1 MTAAGARLRGFGWRP
16 LGRRDRTISDL
27 DLTIEAG
34 ERVLIAGPSGSG
46 KSTLLNALAGAL
58 GTTIAGEQ
66 TGEVEVD
73 GRIGLLMQNP
83 GDAVVAERIGR
94 DIAFGPE
101 NLGLPRDEIAR
112 RVGEAIDAV
121 DLPYGPD
128 HLTAALSGGELQ
140 RLALAGVLA
149 MRPQIFLLD
158 EPTSMLDDHHARSVR
173 EAIVSVSAGA
183 TLLVVEHHVGPWL
196 EHVDRVVVLSR
207 AGEVVRDCG
216 PSELRADDPELDG
229 IWLPG
234 RPPPEPLAVPH
245 QLVAPTTEPMDVVAD
260 GLSIEL
266 VARTLRGT
274 ERTLALRG
282 FDGAVSPACV
292 TAFTGPSGAGKST
305 ALAAFGGLLS
315 PQTGT
320 LTPALH
326 SWRSRRL
333 ARTVGWVPQN
343 PEHGF
348 LTQSVGDEVVKT
360 ADRLGVTV
368 DVPAVLAVFGLEHL
382 AGANPYRLSGGEQRR
397 LALVAALAHRPG
409 VVLLDE
415 PTVGQDRHTW
425 AAVVGWFA
433 AAAASGAAV
442 ALATHDPLVPWD
454 TEHRLE
460 AGVRT

>member
-1 MTAAGARLRGFGWRP
+1 MTAAGARFRGFGWRP
-16 LGRRDRTISDL
+16 LGRRDRTINDL

-66 TGEVEVD
+66 TGTVEVD

-83 GDAVVAERIGR
+83 GDAVVAERVGR

-101 NLGLPRDEIAR
+101 NLALNRDEIAR
-112 RVGEAIDAV
+112 RVAEALDAV

-158 EPTSMLDDHHARSVR
+158 EPTSMLDDDHARSVR
-173 EAIVSVSAGA
+173 DAIVSVSAGS
-183 TLLVVEHHVGPWL
+183 TLVVVEHEIGPWL
-196 EHVDRVVVLSR
+196 EHVDRVVVLSPD
-207 AGEVVRDCG
+207 GDVVSDG
-216 PSELRADDPELDG
+216 APSDLRPGDSGLDG

-234 RPPPEPLAVPH
+234 LAAPEPLAVPDE
-245 QLVAPTTEPMDVVAD
+245 LVAPTTDPLEIVAD
-260 GLSIEL
+260 DVSIEL

-274 ERTLALRG
+274 QRTRALTG
-282 FDGAVSPACV
+282 FDGTVSPAAV

-305 ALAAFGGLLS
+305 ALAAFSGLLT
-315 PQTGT
+315 PQAGT

-326 SWRSRRL
+326 TWRSRRL
-333 ARTVGWVPQN
+333 ARAVGWVPQN

-348 LTQSVGDEVVKT
+348 LTQTVGDEVVKT
-360 ADRLGVTV
+360 AHRLGLTV

-382 AGANPYRLSGGEQRR
+382 ERANPYRLSGGEQRR
-397 LALVAALAHRPG
+397 LALIAALAHRPS

-433 AAAASGAAV
+433 AAAACGATVAV
-442 ALATHDPLVPWD
+442 ATHDPLVPRD
-454 TEHRLE
+454 AEHRLQ
-460 AGVRT
+460 AGVRA